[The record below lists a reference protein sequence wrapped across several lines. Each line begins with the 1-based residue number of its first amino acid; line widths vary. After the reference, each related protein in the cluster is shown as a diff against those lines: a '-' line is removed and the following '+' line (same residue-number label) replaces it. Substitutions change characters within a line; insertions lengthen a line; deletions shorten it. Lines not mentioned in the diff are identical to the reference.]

1 MHQDEFTHSGVKGM
15 RWGVRKARPS
25 SGGGGRKSAQRGP
38 TSTRQKAA
46 RARVQ
51 SKAQKIRGARL
62 SEIDRR
68 RNETAR
74 RAMAKAEK
82 SIFGVGMAKVPGKLE
97 YYHSY
102 RAGTVTDDRGR
113 TTKIHAVTHVTAKQ
127 VAARTAIGF
136 AALGAV
142 SLAGRV

>member
-1 MHQDEFTHSGVKGM
+1 MYQDEFMHSGVKGM

-25 SGGGGRKSAQRGP
+25 SGGGGGTKPAP
-38 TSTRQKAA
+38 KKAA
-46 RARVQ
+46 RANVQ
-51 SKAQKIRGARL
+51 KKARKIRGTRL

-68 RNETAR
+68 RHETAR
-74 RAMAKAEK
+74 RAMEKAEN

-102 RAGTVTDDRGR
+102 RAGTITDGRGR
-113 TTKIHAVTHVTAKQ
+113 STKIHGVTHVTAKQ
-127 VAARTAIGF
+127 IAARTAIGF
-136 AALGAV
+136 AALGVV